1 MRRESR
7 PDASP
12 LTNRSVNAQSSN
24 LANGLRKSK
33 GNTKVPEPAPSVNF
47 SDSDDESQ
55 VNGDENADSFEQIQP
70 EYDADDFAGDDDTV
84 MSHQAAQLDE
94 SDHNDADLDGV
105 SIMAPEPPPEP
116 PRRPEQPNATSKAKA
131 PASRN
136 ISRVEDTTHHDEING
151 QEPAPKAKRTG
162 RPTKAQRKANEDAEE
177 QRPPKKAKTSAGQT
191 SREVEA
197 TGNPEIDNIVE
208 DYASRKGGSKAR
220 SLHVLKREKPADSAT
235 TRSGRRVVKPLA
247 SWKNEKCLFGDEG
260 ISEGRWIPCSTMT
273 GVLRAEESDSE
284 YKKSKKGRGRASKK
298 SKTKS
303 AESDDDDEDVDAW
316 EQEGGVLH
324 GYIRKW
330 DAEVQAGVDE
340 EEVLGKLC
348 LHFGSRIWHTLTL
361 DVDIAYAP
369 SGIETK
375 DVKDSTFRFAK
386 LLSSPFLGS
395 GIVELP
401 PGGVKRPKNSK
412 KMHMVFYVCQGRVQ
426 IDISG
431 VQFSAGKGCV
441 FQVPRGEFH
450 KTVPFGSLEGLS
462 VSPLT
467 ILSGNYYS
475 FANAHGRNVRLF
487 FTQGCVPENGS
498 PAPDDLKQ
506 TPIEGDS
513 ATEAGQTGPRTKG
526 RPKGSKGAKAKDKGP
541 KQKAGT
547 KA

>member
-1 MRRESR
+1 MTTGNAPGLVDFLNGGRASYFPPPVARSPLKTGLTGSPRRTPGLSPQRIQPLSSPSDGKGLNSVRGELR
-7 PDASP
+7 RDASP
-12 LTNRSVNAQSSN
+12 LSNRSVNAQSSN
-24 LANGLRKSK
+24 LANGLQKSK

-47 SDSDDESQ
+47 SDSDEESQ
-55 VNGDENADSFEQIQP
+55 VNGDENADSFVQLQP
-70 EYDADDFAGDDDTV
+70 DYDADDFAGGDDTV
-84 MSHQAAQLDE
+84 ISDQAEQLDE
-94 SDHNDADLDGV
+94 PDNSDANPDGV
-105 SIMAPEPPPEP
+105 SIKSPEP
-116 PRRPEQPNATSKAKA
+116 PRKAEQPQATSKAKA

-136 ISRVEDTTHHDEING
+136 INRVEEATHQNG
-151 QEPAPKAKRTG
+151 IEEQEPAPAPKAKRPG
-162 RPTKAQRKANEDAEE
+162 RPPKAQRKASEDTEE
-177 QRPPKKAKTSAGQT
+177 QRPSKKPKTSAGQAR
-191 SREVEA
+191 REVEA
-197 TGNPEIDNIVE
+197 TGDPEIDNIVE
-208 DYASRKGGSKAR
+208 DYANRKGGSKAR

-247 SWKNEKCLFGDEG
+247 YWKNEKCLYGDEG

-284 YKKSKKGRGRASKK
+284 YKKSKKGKGRPSKK
-298 SKTKS
+298 SKAKG
-303 AESDDDDEDVDAW
+303 AESDEEEDDEEVDAW

-348 LHFGSRIWHTLTL
+348 LHFDSCIWHTLIDTW

-450 KTVPFGSLEGLS
+450 KTAPFGSL
-462 VSPLT
+462 
-467 ILSGNYYS
+467 
-475 FANAHGRNVRLF
+475 
-487 FTQGCVPENGS
+487 
-498 PAPDDLKQ
+498 
-506 TPIEGDS
+506 
-513 ATEAGQTGPRTKG
+513 
-526 RPKGSKGAKAKDKGP
+526 
-541 KQKAGT
+541 
-547 KA
+547 